1 MAALREVEGYER
13 AEVGVRAEGA
23 AQIAV
28 ITLPGGGGP
37 VEGLEVDLTE
47 YPGKPPLGLLPP
59 GTGDAE
65 RERFAQAFVAK
76 VSGGFRRG
84 VGRPWC
90 PGCVALAGRTARRQC
105 AGPDW
110 RALSSRLGP
119 GPGPGRGG
127 AGPGQVLAPSLAG
140 AERGCGRRGG
150 VTGCERVQKMALLRA
165 TVTRLNTTPPRV
177 SKAGVARGLSLHRSP
192 ATAKG
197 GGAGRR
203 GAASLESGR
212 KPKSIEKKFR
222 HAPPVERSAHVPQR
236 PPRRARAS
244 PEDPRAHPRGAPPR
258 RVSAFPRPGMCEM
271 NFPRRPPSKDAAPRR
286 PARHPARQRSGR
298 RPRPALSLR
307 ATRRPARSIPPR
319 AR

>member
-1 MAALREVEGYER
+1 MAGQPLERADRPPQVQAAATAEQLTGIKAPATPGEAAGAGTLQPVDRAGLSAAAVAALREVEGYER

-150 VTGCERVQKMALLRA
+150 VAGCERVQKMALLRA
-165 TVTRLNTTPPRV
+165 IVTRLNTTPPVV
-177 SKAGVARGLSLHRSP
+177 S
-192 ATAKG
+192 
-197 GGAGRR
+197 
-203 GAASLESGR
+203 
-212 KPKSIEKKFR
+212 
-222 HAPPVERSAHVPQR
+222 
-236 PPRRARAS
+236 
-244 PEDPRAHPRGAPPR
+244 
-258 RVSAFPRPGMCEM
+258 
-271 NFPRRPPSKDAAPRR
+271 
-286 PARHPARQRSGR
+286 
-298 RPRPALSLR
+298 
-307 ATRRPARSIPPR
+307 
-319 AR
+319 